1 MLSYSIKDAHY
12 YVPDHLVNKMK
23 MSMDQIFTENNS
35 SAEHVSVA
43 TGVIWGCPEP
53 QGSLV

>member
-12 YVPDHLVNKMK
+12 YVSDHLVNKMK

-35 SAEHVSVA
+35 YAEHVSVA
-43 TGVIWGCPEP
+43 TGVIWGCPE
-53 QGSLV
+53 L